1 MFEKDILEKN
11 RGDEFFKKKNFRFSV
26 KSRKKFMNFE
36 KFVPENLAR
45 DNLFIKRKYSHRDDI

>member
-1 MFEKDILEKN
+1 MAFWKKRISERKN
-11 RGDEFFKKKNFRFSV
+11 PFSV
-26 KSRKKFMNFE
+26 KFREKFTNFE